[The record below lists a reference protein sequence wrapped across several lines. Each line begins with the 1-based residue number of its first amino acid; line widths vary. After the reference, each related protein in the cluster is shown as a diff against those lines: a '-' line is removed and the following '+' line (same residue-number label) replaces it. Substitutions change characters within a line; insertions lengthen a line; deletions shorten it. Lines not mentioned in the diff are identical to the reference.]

1 MTQRKLSINSFTE
14 SNPTEIKEKLEHPIV
29 EEENKQAR
37 QKEGWGIVECRASKL
52 YGSRVGGWYV
62 VDKQR
67 TAKQKK
73 KRERARERKKER
85 KKERKNRKYRER
97 KEKRWW
103 EFFQGITGIPEI
115 HGC

>member
-73 KRERARERKKER
+73 KESARE
-85 KKERKNRKYRER
+85 KERKNRTEGETLVGVFSRNYRN
-97 KEKRWW
+97 
-103 EFFQGITGIPEI
+103 T
-115 HGC
+115 